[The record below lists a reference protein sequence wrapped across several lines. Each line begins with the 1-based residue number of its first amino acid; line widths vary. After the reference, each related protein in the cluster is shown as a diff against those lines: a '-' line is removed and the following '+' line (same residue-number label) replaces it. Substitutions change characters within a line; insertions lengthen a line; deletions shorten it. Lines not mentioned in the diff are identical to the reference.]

1 MRIALVELEIAW
13 EDRANNIT
21 IAKEFCKKA
30 AQSGAALIC
39 FPEMSFTGFSM
50 NTAVTKQPVFDN
62 YELSK
67 DCGTAVALGWVKDCG
82 ELCENHYTIVDNDS
96 ILLDYAK
103 IHPFSYS
110 GEDKFFEG
118 GNELKVCE
126 MGGFK
131 VGVNI
136 CYDLRFADTFSQ
148 LGDISDIIL
157 VPANWPASRANHWKT
172 LLAARAIENQCY
184 VAGINCVG
192 NIGGLEYSGDSAL
205 YNPNGDKI
213 KPAEVIDLGRG
224 KMYIYDIENDVEDY
238 RSKFPVRQ
246 DRRTIS

>member
-13 EDRANNIT
+13 EDRANNII
-21 IAKEFCKKA
+21 IASKYCEKA
-30 AQSGAALIC
+30 AQEGAALIC

-50 NTAVTKQPVFDN
+50 NTGVTKQAAYDN

-67 DCGTAVALGWVKDCG
+67 AHGIAVASGWVKDCG
-82 ELCENHYTIVDNDS
+82 ELCENHYTIVDNDI

-110 GEDKFFEG
+110 GEDKFFKG
-118 GNELKVCE
+118 GSELKVCE

-148 LGDISDIIL
+148 LGDMSELIL
-157 VPANWPASRANHWKT
+157 VPANWPERRANHWKT

-184 VAGINCVG
+184 VAGINCSG
-192 NIGGLEYSGDSAL
+192 NIGGLDYSGDSAL
-205 YNPNGDKI
+205 YSPNGDII
-213 KPAEVIDLGRG
+213 KPAEVYDLGRG
-224 KMYIYDIENDVEDY
+224 KMYIYDIKNDVDDY
-238 RSKFPVRQ
+238 RKKFPVRQ
-246 DRRTIS
+246 DRRILG